1 MTVTW
6 RFVPFDALTTT
17 ELYEVLQLRT
27 EVFVME
33 QAGIYQDMDGSD
45 HAAVHVLGTAGGQ
58 LVAYARCFPAGV
70 KFAEASI
77 GRVITRQSQRGSG
90 LGHALIRQAIVCVF
104 AQWGAQP
111 LRIGA
116 QPGSIS
122 FMRSTGSPQQE
133 SPTSKTAFRTS
144 RCCARFDIQE
154 LTMISDFKG
163 KTAVLT
169 GAGSGFGLE
178 CARIGA
184 RLGMNLV
191 LADVQQDALDK
202 AAAEMTAAG
211 AQVLAVRL
219 DVSKAAEVEALGAAV
234 LARFGAPHLV
244 FNNAGVGAGGL
255 IWENTLKDWE
265 WVIGVNLMGVA
276 HGVRVFT
283 PMMLEAAKQDPA
295 WQGHIVN
302 TASMAGLLNAPNMGI
317 YNVSK
322 HAVVSLSE
330 TLYQD
335 LALVT
340 DQISASVLCPF
351 FVPTGISQSQRN
363 RPEELPAAKP
373 TRSQLIGQAMSDKA
387 VGSGKVT
394 AADVAQKVFD
404 AIAANQ
410 FYIYSHPKAIG
421 SVQTR
426 LEDILQARN
435 PTNPFA
441 HKPEIGE
448 ELKKALREA

>member
-1 MTVTW
+1 M
-6 RFVPFDALTTT
+6 
-17 ELYEVLQLRT
+17 
-27 EVFVME
+27 
-33 QAGIYQDMDGSD
+33 
-45 HAAVHVLGTAGGQ
+45 
-58 LVAYARCFPAGV
+58 
-70 KFAEASI
+70 
-77 GRVITRQSQRGSG
+77 IT
-90 LGHALIRQAIVCVF
+90 
-104 AQWGAQP
+104 
-111 LRIGA
+111 
-116 QPGSIS
+116 
-122 FMRSTGSPQQE
+122 
-133 SPTSKTAFRTS
+133 
-144 RCCARFDIQE
+144 
-154 LTMISDFKG
+154 DFKG

-191 LADVQQDALDK
+191 LADVQQDALNK

-211 AQVLAVRL
+211 AQVLAFRL
-219 DVSKAAEVEALGAAV
+219 DVSKAAEVEALGAAAF
-234 LARFGAPHLV
+234 ARFGAPHFV

-283 PMMLEAAKQDPA
+283 PMMLEAAKKDPA

-322 HAVVSLSE
+322 HAVVSMSE

-351 FVPTGISQSQRN
+351 FVPTGISRSQRN
-363 RPEELPAAKP
+363 RPDELPAAKP
-373 TRSQLIGQAMSDKA
+373 TKSQLIGQAMSDKA

-441 HKPEIGE
+441 HKPEIGI